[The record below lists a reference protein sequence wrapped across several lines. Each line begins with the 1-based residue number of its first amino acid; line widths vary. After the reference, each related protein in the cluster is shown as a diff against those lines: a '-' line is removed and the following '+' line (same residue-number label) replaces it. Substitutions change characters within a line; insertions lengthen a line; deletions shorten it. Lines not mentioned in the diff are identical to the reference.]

1 MSTITLCYSPDC
13 ETISFAAAELERYLK
28 AVNPAF
34 AFSHAS
40 ESSAANDCTIH
51 LNTDLDP
58 ELSSGLDSRA
68 DDLFLISLSN
78 GKGSIQ
84 GSNPRSVL
92 LGMYAFLR
100 RLGYRFLLPDETV
113 MPHQL
118 SLADLTCS
126 YSHRA
131 SLRHRGVCIEGADS
145 LENVLD
151 FIDWLPKLGF
161 NSFFLQFKEPYIFL
175 ERWYHH
181 TLNPTKDPMEL
192 TEAFLQDCYKKMHEA
207 MKKRSLLLH
216 AAGHGWTCE
225 AIGLPS
231 IGWVPE
237 KAEPSPKVQRL
248 LALVNGK
255 REYID
260 RIPMNTNLCYSDPDA
275 IDRFCNT
282 VVDYVKE
289 HPETDY
295 LHIWLADEYN
305 HICECES
312 CRKTTLSDQY
322 VHLLNL
328 IDQRLTQEHLD
339 CKLVFLLY
347 QELLY
352 PPVKER
358 FQNPDR
364 FVLMFAPISRTFR
377 ESYPDRIQE
386 VPISEY
392 RRNQMV
398 LPVTIEENLTFLAK
412 WQKIFDGNSLVYDY
426 PLGRAHYGDF
436 GYVSIS
442 KVLAGD
448 IHHVKNLHLDGY
460 ISCQELRAF
469 LPNGLPNYVM
479 GYLTLDTE
487 ESFDSLMDEYFQAAY
502 GSMADEVKEYLTRIS
517 QLSDCDYFN
526 HIGPR
531 TNPAAAWKYQQ
542 LSDYVSGT
550 AEDLLNRAKDS
561 HQISDRFQKLLTFHR
576 EYVLLLTDALVSLA
590 SGNADAADEKFSLF
604 ADFVRKKEDFIQP
617 YLDVYRIQEVA
628 HRYTGF
634 SLPEERT
641 SQN

>member
-118 SLADLTCS
+118 SLADMTCS

-231 IGWVPE
+231 IME
-237 KAEPSPKVQRL
+237 KE
-248 LALVNGK
+248 
-255 REYID
+255 
-260 RIPMNTNLCYSDPDA
+260 NTS
-275 IDRFCNT
+275 T
-282 VVDYVKE
+282 VF
-289 HPETDY
+289 P
-295 LHIWLADEYN
+295 
-305 HICECES
+305 
-312 CRKTTLSDQY
+312 
-322 VHLLNL
+322 
-328 IDQRLTQEHLD
+328 
-339 CKLVFLLY
+339 
-347 QELLY
+347 
-352 PPVKER
+352 
-358 FQNPDR
+358 
-364 FVLMFAPISRTFR
+364 
-377 ESYPDRIQE
+377 
-386 VPISEY
+386 
-392 RRNQMV
+392 
-398 LPVTIEENLTFLAK
+398 
-412 WQKIFDGNSLVYDY
+412 
-426 PLGRAHYGDF
+426 
-436 GYVSIS
+436 
-442 KVLAGD
+442 
-448 IHHVKNLHLDGY
+448 
-460 ISCQELRAF
+460 
-469 LPNGLPNYVM
+469 
-479 GYLTLDTE
+479 
-487 ESFDSLMDEYFQAAY
+487 
-502 GSMADEVKEYLTRIS
+502 
-517 QLSDCDYFN
+517 
-526 HIGPR
+526 
-531 TNPAAAWKYQQ
+531 
-542 LSDYVSGT
+542 
-550 AEDLLNRAKDS
+550 
-561 HQISDRFQKLLTFHR
+561 
-576 EYVLLLTDALVSLA
+576 
-590 SGNADAADEKFSLF
+590 
-604 ADFVRKKEDFIQP
+604 
-617 YLDVYRIQEVA
+617 
-628 HRYTGF
+628 
-634 SLPEERT
+634 
-641 SQN
+641 